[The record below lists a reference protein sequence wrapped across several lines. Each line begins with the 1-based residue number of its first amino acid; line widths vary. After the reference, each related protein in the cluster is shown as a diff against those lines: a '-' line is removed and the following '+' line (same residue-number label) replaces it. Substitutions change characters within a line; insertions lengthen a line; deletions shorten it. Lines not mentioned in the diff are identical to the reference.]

1 MCDLRPMKFSFITGL
16 VVLGSLTIHPVQ
28 AQERLSGITVGQQ
41 APDIAMPDP
50 AGDTLRLSDLRGH
63 IVLLDF
69 WASWCR
75 PCRMEN
81 PHVRATYHAYKD
93 SLFTGADGFRV
104 FSVSLDRAGGGAAW
118 KKAIEQDQLDWP
130 WHVGAVESGI
140 NTAANTYQVRFIPTN
155 VLIDAEGKVIAF
167 DVHGEDLD
175 HALNAL
181 LEHDPAKVAEMEKQK
196 VKAAKE
202 EAKAERKRKRKLKK

>member
-1 MCDLRPMKFSFITGL
+1 MKFTLITGL
-16 VVLGSLTIHPVQ
+16 VFLGSIAFSTVQ

-50 AGDTLRLSDLRGH
+50 AGDTLRLSELRGH

-75 PCRMEN
+75 PCRMDN

-104 FSVSLDRAGGGAAW
+104 FSVSLDRAGGGDAW

-130 WHVGAVESGI
+130 WHVGAVENGV
-140 NTAANTYQVRFIPTN
+140 NAAANTYQVRFIPTN
-155 VLIDAEGKVIAF
+155 VLIDAEGKVIAL
-167 DVHGEDLD
+167 DIHGEDLD
-175 HALNAL
+175 HALNTL
-181 LEHDPAKVAEMEKQK
+181 LEHDPARIAEMEKQK
-196 VKAAKE
+196 MKAQKE
-202 EAKAERKRKRKLKK
+202 VAKAERKRKRREK